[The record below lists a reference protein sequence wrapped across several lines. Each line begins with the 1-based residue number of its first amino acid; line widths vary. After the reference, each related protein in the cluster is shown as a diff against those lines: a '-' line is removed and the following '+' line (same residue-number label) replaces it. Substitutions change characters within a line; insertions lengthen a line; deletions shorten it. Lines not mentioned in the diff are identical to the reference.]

1 MRIKRPLVCK
11 HSARAGTD
19 LASFVRVS
27 NMEGCRRQVR
37 RTERFERAR
46 NTATRSAAKGDA
58 LFCTSNSF
66 FTFYFLQFYDILF
79 LCLMK

>member
-19 LASFVRVS
+19 LISFVRVS

-37 RTERFERAR
+37 RIERFEQAR

-58 LFCTSNSF
+58 LKKNKKKLDKSERRGVQLN
-66 FTFYFLQFYDILF
+66 YNL
-79 LCLMK
+79 

>member
-11 HSARAGTD
+11 HSARTGTD

-58 LFCTSNSF
+58 IKKNKKKLDKSEWGGVQLN
-66 FTFYFLQFYDILF
+66 YNL
-79 LCLMK
+79 

>member
-46 NTATRSAAKGDA
+46 NTATPSGEDTWGNGQK
-58 LFCTSNSF
+58 N
-66 FTFYFLQFYDILF
+66 QILF
-79 LCLMK
+79 ISTVIQIQLVVEIN

>member
-58 LFCTSNSF
+58 LLNQGQTLLSSF
-66 FTFYFLQFYDILF
+66 IFLDFML
-79 LCLMK
+79 